1 MTEDTE
7 SPDPDVKEFLRDF
20 DRSRAEMRAKK
31 LQWGRDCFRNALEAL
46 EATQNLFE
54 PLSESERV
62 DFARIREAIDHAKED
77 PRVPIID
84 ASVAQ
89 TLHGLALLNL
99 LNSKIHRFHRNCR
112 LVQPDISIEE
122 ITNG

>member
-1 MTEDTE
+1 MTENKE
-7 SPDPDVKEFLRDF
+7 SPDPDVEQFLRDF
-20 DRSRAEMRAKK
+20 ERSRAEMRAKK
-31 LQWGRDCFRNALEAL
+31 LQWGRNCFKNALEAL

-54 PLSESERV
+54 PLSESEKE
-62 DFARIREAIDHAKED
+62 DFARILEAVDHAKED
-77 PRVPIID
+77 PKVPIID

-112 LVQPDISIEE
+112 LVQPEISIEE